1 MVKKEIFS
9 WIKSILFALIIV
21 FVCRQFLF
29 TPVTV
34 SGESMMPTF
43 QDHNKVIVSKI
54 SKIKR
59 FDVVVFKSP
68 ESNENYIKRVIGLPG
83 DTIQM
88 KNDTLYVNGHV
99 YKEPYLD
106 QYKKQ
111 LPSGA
116 TLNYDFTLQQLT
128 GKTQVPKDSIFVMGD
143 NRKNSNDSRM
153 FGFISEKAVM
163 GEVKFRFYPFNEMGN
178 PE

>member
-1 MVKKEIFS
+1 MVKNEIFS
-9 WIKSILFALIIV
+9 WIKSIVFALVIV

-43 QDHNKVIVSKI
+43 EDHNKVIVSKI

-68 ESNENYIKRVIGLPG
+68 ESDDNYIKRVIGLPG
-83 DTIQM
+83 DTI
-88 KNDTLYVNGHV
+88 KVKGDVLYINGRA
-99 YKEPYLD
+99 YEEPYLN
-106 QYKKQ
+106 QYKEA
-111 LPSGA
+111 LPIG
-116 TLNYDFTLQQLT
+116 THLTDDFTLAEKT
-128 GKTQVPKDSIFVMGD
+128 GKTQVPEGTIFVMGD
-143 NRKNSNDSRM
+143 NRRNSNDSRM
-153 FGFISEKAVM
+153 FGFISDKAVM
-163 GEVKFRFYPFNEMGN
+163 GEVKFRFFPFDEMGN